1 MARRK
6 RFKKNQP
13 FKWKQYSGE
22 IILWLVRW
30 YGRYALS
37 YRDLK
42 EIAAE
47 RGLEL
52 ERSTICRWVHEY
64 GPEIA
69 KRLRPHF
76 RQTCAS
82 WRLDETL
89 VKIKGRWYYLYRAID
104 KYGHTL
110 DWMLSAALLRKVIVS
125 FRKVIFLC

>member
-64 GPEIA
+64 GPEI
-69 KRLRPHF
+69 K
-76 RQTCAS
+76 S
-82 WRLDETL
+82 KWN
-89 VKIKGRWYYLYRAID
+89 
-104 KYGHTL
+104 
-110 DWMLSAALLRKVIVS
+110 
-125 FRKVIFLC
+125 

>member
-1 MARRK
+1 MGRRK

-13 FKWKQYSGE
+13 FKWKHYSGE

-52 ERSTICRWVHEY
+52 SVQPFVAGCTSMARRSPN
-64 GPEIA
+64 G
-69 KRLRPHF
+69 
-76 RQTCAS
+76 
-82 WRLDETL
+82 
-89 VKIKGRWYYLYRAID
+89 
-104 KYGHTL
+104 
-110 DWMLSAALLRKVIVS
+110 
-125 FRKVIFLC
+125 